1 MCLKFR
7 ISCFEFLSNGM
18 AKLAIETTN
27 MVITYNK
34 GKSNEFNAL
43 NNVNVE
49 IYPREYII
57 LFGPSGCGKSTLL
70 YTMLGGVPP
79 ASGHMFVQGEDI
91 YAYSPAEMNEYQQS
105 TIGIVY
111 QQFNLISSISVLDNV
126 ALPMIF
132 LGISLKERNERAS
145 QLLRRFGIPQ
155 RLEDKLP
162 TMMSGGQQQ
171 RVAVARA
178 LINDPNILLADEPV
192 GNLDSISAEHV
203 MDSFQDINEID
214 RKTVILVTHDAKYLP
229 YAHRVF
235 YMRDGLLRRVVV
247 NPEKKQVKHVK
258 PGETIV
264 TEIEQ
269 LARLY
274 PYAEPME
281 LKVKSVVNFVTQTIG
296 FSQLENL
303 ERAVLHVLKGGM
315 NADMFAEYL
324 GRSIANGGV
333 GLAAEEVKSIVA
345 QVFGMM
351 RYAKDVQRFREE
363 VHQDS
368 LFLHQQ
374 KFIDRLL
381 EYLTEEVGV
390 HSSNAQL
397 KLLREAVA
405 DRVGGIINGDEFG
418 QKLELTPEMGGA
430 EYDTRTAHRISR
442 YLEKLIAQG
451 GYIIRPNELEGA
463 HS

>member
-1 MCLKFR
+1 
-7 ISCFEFLSNGM
+7 M
-18 AKLAIETTN
+18 AKLAVQTSE
-27 MVITYNK
+27 MVIVYNK

-43 NNVNVE
+43 DHINSE

-70 YTMLGGVPP
+70 YTILGGVPP
-79 ASGHMFVQGEDI
+79 DSGHMFVMNEDI
-91 YAYSPAEMNEYQQS
+91 YAYTPAEMNVYQQS
-105 TIGIVY
+105 VIGIVY

-132 LGISLKERNERAS
+132 LNYGQHERNARAS
-145 QLLRRFGIPQ
+145 ELLRRFGIPQ

-178 LINDPNILLADEPV
+178 LVNDPQILLADEPV

-203 MDSFQDINEID
+203 MDSFQEINERD

-235 YMRDGLLRRVVV
+235 YMRDGKMRRIVV
-247 NPEKKQVKHVK
+247 NPEKPQVKHVK

-274 PYAEPME
+274 PYAEPVE
-281 LKVKSVVNFVTQTIG
+281 LKVKSVVNFVTQSIG
-296 FSQLENL
+296 FTQIARLEK
-303 ERAVLHVLKGGM
+303 AVLHILKG
-315 NADMFAEYL
+315 DMDEGLFSNFLSKGLHE
-324 GRSIANGGV
+324 GGV
-333 GLAAEEVKSIVA
+333 GFTKAEVDDVTKRV
-345 QVFGMM
+345 
-351 RYAKDVQRFREE
+351 YALMKYSKDVQKFREE
-363 VHQDS
+363 VHMDS
-368 LFLHQQ
+368 MFLHQG
-374 KFIDRLL
+374 KFIERLL
-381 EYLTEEVGV
+381 EYLTHEIGAK
-390 HSSNAQL
+390 STANQL
-397 KLLREAVA
+397 MILKTSIAE
-405 DRVGGIINGDEFG
+405 RVGGIINADEFESR
-418 QKLELTPEMGGA
+418 LALPEHLGGA
-430 EYDTRTAHRISR
+430 AYQERIAYAISR

-451 GYIIRPNELEGA
+451 GYVILPNELLGS

>member
-1 MCLKFR
+1 
-7 ISCFEFLSNGM
+7 M
-18 AKLAIETTN
+18 AKLSVQAEN
-27 MVITYNK
+27 MIITYNK

-43 NNVNVE
+43 NNINAE

-70 YTMLGGVPP
+70 YTILGGVPP
-79 ASGHMFVQGEDI
+79 SAGHIYVQGEDI
-91 YAYSPAEMNEYQQS
+91 YAYTPAELNHYQQS

-126 ALPMIF
+126 ALPRIF
-132 LGISLKERNERAS
+132 MNTPFKERNERAS
-145 QLLRRFGIPQ
+145 TLLRRFGIPE

-178 LINDPNILLADEPV
+178 LINDPDILLADEPV

-203 MDSFQDINEID
+203 MDSFEEINEKD

-235 YMRDGLLRRVVV
+235 YMRDGVLRRIVV
-247 NPEKKQVKHVK
+247 NPEKRQMKHVK

-281 LKVKSVVNFVTQTIG
+281 LKVKSVVNFVTQSVG
-296 FSQLENL
+296 FLQLERL
-303 ERAVLHVLKGGM
+303 EKAVLDVLKGIMDEHMLEDFLRKGI
-315 NADMFAEYL
+315 AE
-324 GRSIANGGV
+324 GGV
-333 GLAAEEVKSIVA
+333 GMRVEDVPSLITH
-345 QVFGMM
+345 VFALV
-351 RYAKDVQRFREE
+351 RYSKDVAKFREE
-363 VHQDS
+363 VHNDT

-374 KFIDRLL
+374 KFVDHLYD
-381 EYLTEEVGV
+381 YLKMELNLTPKGDQ
-390 HSSNAQL
+390 NM
-397 KLLREAVA
+397 LLRTAIAE
-405 DRVGGIINGDEFG
+405 RISGIINGDDFAER
-418 QKLELTPEMGGA
+418 LVLPLDAGGA
-430 EYDTRTAHRISR
+430 GFSETHGYLISR

-451 GYIIRPNELEGA
+451 GYLIRSNELLGS

>member
-1 MCLKFR
+1 
-7 ISCFEFLSNGM
+7 M
-18 AKLAIETTN
+18 AKSAIQADGL
-27 MVITYNK
+27 VITYNK

-43 NNVNVE
+43 KNICVD
-49 IYPREYII
+49 IHPREYII

-79 ASGHMFVQGEDI
+79 AGGHMYVRGEDI
-91 YAYSPAEMNEYQQS
+91 YAYSPAEMNAYQQS

-132 LGISLKERNERAS
+132 LNQGVEERNKRAS
-145 QLLRRFGIPQ
+145 DLLRRFGIPQ

-178 LINDPNILLADEPV
+178 LVNDPEILLADEPV

-235 YMRDGLLRRVVV
+235 YMRDGELRRIVA

-281 LKVKSVVNFVTQTIG
+281 LKVKSVVNFITQSMG
-296 FSQLENL
+296 FAQLERL
-303 ERAVLHVLKGGM
+303 EKGVLHVLKGTM
-315 NADMFAEYL
+315 DETMFAEYL
-324 GRSIANGGV
+324 KKGMRDGGV
-333 GLAAEEVKSIVA
+333 GVRDDDFQDLTKR
-345 QVFGMM
+345 VFALM
-351 RYAKDVQRFREE
+351 RYSKDVARFREE

-368 LFLHQQ
+368 LFMHQQ

-381 EYLTEEVGV
+381 EYLAEEIGIT
-390 HSSNAQL
+390 SSASQL
-397 KLLREAVA
+397 QILKTSIAE
-405 DRVGGIINGDEFG
+405 RVGGIINGNDFEERLVLPVD
-418 QKLELTPEMGGA
+418 QGGA
-430 EYDTRTAHRISR
+430 AYAEADAYHIAR

>member
-1 MCLKFR
+1 
-7 ISCFEFLSNGM
+7 M
-18 AKLAIETTN
+18 AKTAIRTDD

-43 NNVNVE
+43 SHINTE
-49 IYPREYII
+49 IFPREYII

-70 YTMLGGVPP
+70 YTMLGGIVPD
-79 ASGHMFVQGEDI
+79 SGHMYVQGEDI
-91 YAYSPAEMNEYQQS
+91 YAYSPEELNHYQQS

-111 QQFNLISSISVLDNV
+111 QQFNLLTSISVLDNV

-132 LGISLKERNERAS
+132 LNRSPSERNERGRV
-145 QLLRRFGIPQ
+145 LLRRFGIPE

-178 LINDPNILLADEPV
+178 LVNDPEILLADEPV

-203 MDSFQDINEID
+203 MDSFQEINEHD

-235 YMRDGLLRRVVV
+235 YMRDGLLRRIVV
-247 NPEKKQVKHVK
+247 NPEKTQIKRVK

-274 PYAEPME
+274 PYSEPIE
-281 LKVKSVVNFVTQTIG
+281 LKVKSIVNFVTQEIG
-296 FSQLENL
+296 FSQLQRL
-303 ERAVLHVLKGGM
+303 EKGVLEVLKGSM
-315 NADMFAEYL
+315 DDDLFYKYL
-324 GRSIANGGV
+324 TRPFKAGGV
-333 GLAAEEVKSIVA
+333 GMHQAASEPMTKKVFALVKYSHDVA
-345 QVFGMM
+345 
-351 RYAKDVQRFREE
+351 RFREE
-363 VHQDS
+363 RNQEN

-374 KFIDRLL
+374 KFVDELIR
-381 EYLTEEVGV
+381 YLTEELDIAPQP
-390 HSSNAQL
+390 SQL
-397 KLLREAVA
+397 AVLRLAVS
-405 DRVGGIINGDEFG
+405 DRTGGITNADQFTER
-418 QKLELTPEMGGA
+418 LMLTPEMDGA
-430 EYDTRTAHRISR
+430 AFPLDTANRISR
-442 YLEKLIAQG
+442 HLEKLIAQG
-451 GYIIRPNELEGA
+451 GYVILANELLGA
-463 HS
+463 HT

>member
-1 MCLKFR
+1 
-7 ISCFEFLSNGM
+7 
-18 AKLAIETTN
+18 

-43 NNVNVE
+43 QHISAE
-49 IYPREYII
+49 IFPREYII

-70 YTMLGGVPP
+70 YTMLGGITPE
-79 ASGHMFVQGEDI
+79 SGHMYVKGEDI
-91 YAYSPAEMNEYQQS
+91 YAYTPAEMNEYQQA

-132 LGISLKERNERAS
+132 LNKSVAERNGRGSE
-145 QLLRRFGIPQ
+145 LLRRFGIPQ

-162 TMMSGGQQQ
+162 TFMSGGQQQ

-178 LINDPNILLADEPV
+178 LVTDPEILLADEPV

-203 MDSFQDINEID
+203 MDSFKEINEKD

-235 YMRDGLLRRVVV
+235 YMRDGLLRRVAV
-247 NPEKKQVKHVK
+247 NAEKEQVKRVK

-264 TEIEQ
+264 TEIEK
-269 LARLY
+269 LTRLY
-274 PYAEPME
+274 PYDEPLT

-296 FSQLENL
+296 FRQLERL
-303 ERAVLHVLKGGM
+303 EKAILEILKGTMDEAMFLDLLRRPSMQNGIGM
-315 NADMFAEYL
+315 
-324 GRSIANGGV
+324 SIEESALV
-333 GLAAEEVKSIVA
+333 AKRTFGLMKYSH
-345 QVFGMM
+345 
-351 RYAKDVQRFREE
+351 DVERFRAEA
-363 VHQDS
+363 HSDDM
-368 LFLHQQ
+368 FLHQQ

-381 EYLTEEVGV
+381 EYLREEIGL
-390 HSSNAQL
+390 SSTSQQL
-397 KLLREAVA
+397 KILRMSVA
-405 DRVGGIINGDEFG
+405 DRVGGIINADDFH
-418 QKLELTPEMGGA
+418 QRMAMPLEMGGA
-430 EYDTRTAHRISR
+430 AYTEHDAYLLAR
-442 YLEKLIAQG
+442 YMEKLIAQG
-451 GYIIRPNELEGA
+451 AFVILQNELLGS